1 MYIREAMMM
10 TASMSDSAN
19 NDYGYG
25 IINAA
30 AAIEYEAMSGLDDNN
45 SIPSKYSIIKA
56 YPNPFNPSLN
66 IEITVDQRSH
76 LKVDIFSY
84 NGNYISTIFD
94 QISDIRIQKFE
105 WNPNNLPSGIYFV
118 ASYNNGQRNYKKVT
132 YIK

>member
-1 MYIREAMMM
+1 MEYA
-10 TASMSDSAN
+10 AGQY
-19 NDYGYG
+19 NDPRFQLGKHEWP
-25 IINAA
+25 ALLRL
-30 AAIEYEAMSGLDDNN
+30 LDDNN

-118 ASYNNGQRNYKKVT
+118 SSYNNGKRNYKKVT